1 MFIFVILMKPFRTV
15 VSVMLAAMVLVASSS
30 FTVNMHLC
38 GGSVQSVS
46 LIEKAT
52 PCPME
57 VNTPPCHKAFAKR
70 AGCCDDEQF
79 VFEGKDFKVHES
91 AGVQPLQ
98 PGWLI
103 DVPVVAVVIP
113 SVSSPVVGQ
122 TAYKPPLLQ
131 HDIPVLIQSFLI

>member
-1 MFIFVILMKPFRTV
+1 MKALRSI
-15 VSVMLAAMVLVASSS
+15 VSLALAALVLVASSS

-57 VNTPPCHKAFAKR
+57 INTPPCHKAFAKR
-70 AGCCDDEQF
+70 SCCDDEQF
-79 VFEGKDFKVHES
+79 TYSGQDFKNQQ
-91 AGVQPLQ
+91 AATVQIAQQAWVSDLPVLAQ
-98 PGWLI
+98 V
-103 DVPVVAVVIP
+103 VPVA
-113 SVSSPVVGQ
+113 SVSYPHH
-122 TAYKPPLLQ
+122 TFYKPPLLQ

>member
-1 MFIFVILMKPFRTV
+1 MKAIRSI
-15 VSVMLAAMVLVASSS
+15 VSLALAALVLVASSS

-57 VNTPPCHKAFAKR
+57 VNTPPCHKALAKR
-70 AGCCDDEQF
+70 ASCCDDEQF
-79 VFEGKDFKVHES
+79 LYQGQDFKNQES
-91 AGVQPLQ
+91 ANIQVEQQALVVELPILAQIIPVATVFSQPAL
-98 PGWLI
+98 
-103 DVPVVAVVIP
+103 
-113 SVSSPVVGQ
+113 
-122 TAYKPPLLQ
+122 YKPPLLQ

>member
-1 MFIFVILMKPFRTV
+1 MKIIRSI
-15 VSVMLAAMVLVASSS
+15 VSLALACMVLVASSS

-57 VNTPPCHKAFAKR
+57 VNTPPCHKAIAKR
-70 AGCCDDEQF
+70 ACCDDEQF
-79 VFEGKDFKVHES
+79 LYQGQDFKNHEIVKIQD
-91 AGVQPLQ
+91 VQQ
-98 PGWLI
+98 AWVV
-103 DVPVVAVVIP
+103 DVPVLTQIAP
-113 SVSSPVVGQ
+113 TSLASFLDY
-122 TAYKPPLLQ
+122 TFYKPPLLQ